1 MCLRIEGVEPRLG
14 VMSPSSRT
22 MLELFHVVALPF
34 KFGLFEVGVGFVV
47 ECTCLRGNCARGGVW
62 T

>member
-1 MCLRIEGVEPRLG
+1 
-14 VMSPSSRT
+14 

-47 ECTCLRGNCARGGVW
+47 ECTCLRGNCARGGGVDMSFFIFF
-62 T
+62 